1 MIHIPDNF
9 LTVKYVGA
17 RIPGIENQADL
28 RLGANCQVFAYEL
41 LKKNGLYPPNLRS
54 SELWDDILHTKKVK
68 NLRALDLMLYNPDNE
83 SFGAHVG
90 VYIGAEKIIH
100 LSYQNQK
107 PEIIEHKLMS
117 NNEKYRVFIGA
128 KRVLK

>member
-1 MIHIPDNF
+1 MIHIPEKF

-17 RIPGIENQADL
+17 RIPSVENQADL
-28 RLGANCQVFAYEL
+28 SLGANCQVFAYEL
-41 LKKNGLYPPNLRS
+41 LRANGISTPNFRS
-54 SELWDDILHTKKVK
+54 SDLWEDKLFTVKVTEFQ
-68 NLRALDLMLYNPDNE
+68 ALDIMLYNPDNN

-90 VYIGAEKIIH
+90 VYIGEGKIIH

-107 PEIIEHKLMS
+107 PEIIEHTLMS
-117 NNEKYRVFIGA
+117 DNEKYRIFIGA